1 MAGADRDTDKEGAKP
16 EPQAGGRGMA
26 LKLAAVAAGALLLG
40 GGGTY
45 AVLRT
50 SAASEAPPAA
60 SAEAAGETGEAKPAP
75 FSERLVTLEPF
86 VVNITDEEYPRFLK
100 VKVELEAVDAGSTAE
115 IQSRV
120 AQIRD
125 AIIVLLTSK
134 RLADVGD
141 FEGKTLLKEEMV
153 ERVNGLFGEP
163 RVRTVLFTEFV
174 IQ

>member
-1 MAGADRDTDKEGAKP
+1 MPGADRGTEKEGAKP
-16 EPQAGGRGMA
+16 EPEGGGRGMA

-45 AVLRT
+45 AVLRA
-50 SAASEAPPAA
+50 SAAGGAPPPE
-60 SAEAAGETGEAKPAP
+60 SAEAAGEAGEPEPAP
-75 FSERLVTLEPF
+75 FSERLVTLDPF

-100 VKVELEAVDAGSTAE
+100 VKVELEAVDGASTGE

-125 AIIVLLTSK
+125 AVIVLLTSK

-153 ERVNGLFGEP
+153 ERVNGLFDEP